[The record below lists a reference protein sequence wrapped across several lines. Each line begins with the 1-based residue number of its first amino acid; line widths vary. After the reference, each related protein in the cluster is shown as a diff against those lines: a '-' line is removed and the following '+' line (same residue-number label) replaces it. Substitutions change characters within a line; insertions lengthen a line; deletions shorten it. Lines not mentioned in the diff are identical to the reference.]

1 MIKENKM
8 KKYAFYALGEVILL
22 VVGILIALQINNWNN
37 ERISRAEELKTY
49 TSIKKQIESDSRE
62 LKQMKDFNGL
72 NNSRCIMAN
81 DIISNNRTSGID
93 TLAYLSMLLSEY
105 SDFQGNGNTYEMLAR
120 SGDIKLIKNE
130 EILKQLKKLDNTY
143 NYVNRLEDIHWELIM
158 SELPSALNGAINYS
172 SFEIIKPE
180 QLYSTELQNMFF
192 TVMHHTNRKDTVYL
206 RALQE
211 IDGITS
217 LIDLE
222 LDPDTQ

>member
-1 MIKENKM
+1 M
-8 KKYAFYALGEVILL
+8 KKYAFYALGEVVLL

-37 ERISRAEELKTY
+37 ERISRNEERKTY
-49 TSIKKQIESDSRE
+49 TSIKKQIENDSRE
-62 LKQMKDFNGL
+62 LSQMKAFNGL
-72 NNSRCIMAN
+72 NNSRCIKAN
-81 DIISNNRTSGID
+81 EIISSKRTSGID

-105 SDFQGNGNTYEMLAR
+105 SDFQGNGNIYEMLAR

-143 NYVNRLEDIHWELIM
+143 NYVNRLEDIHWELII
-158 SELPSALNGAINYS
+158 SELSVVLRGAINYN

-180 QLYSTELQNMFF
+180 QLYSTDLQNLFF

-206 RALQE
+206 RAIKE

-217 LIDLE
+217 LIEQE
-222 LDPDTQ
+222 LHTRE